1 MHVVSSSRGGGAEH
15 VRCLVKGLD
24 RTRFVAGVA
33 MPEDGGN
40 VAAGDFEGTAFLPL
54 NIAVGFSPREV
65 FRLRRFIKEGGK
77 EGGFDLIHCHGMR
90 AALFG
95 RLTAL
100 SLLWK
105 RPRVVFTVHGFATPH
120 YRFLKRT
127 GLLWLERALS
137 PVTDAVICV
146 SEAEREAFTR
156 AGLAADDKVRVVW
169 NGIDL
174 DRFRAVRL
182 EKKARRLELG
192 LPVGA
197 FLLTTVCR
205 LYQPRDLDTL
215 LRAFASVRREMAQAH
230 LLIVGD
236 GPDRSQVEQ
245 AIEALGLGESV
256 TLAGI
261 RRDVPEIL
269 AASDLFV
276 LASARWEGLP
286 LTVLEAM
293 ASGLPAVVSDV
304 GGTGEAL
311 QHGVSGLLV
320 PPRDVP
326 RLAEAVLTLARDEE
340 KRRRMGESGRA
351 RAEALFGLDRMSRQT
366 EEVYETL
373 LARSEKAT

>member
-1 MHVVSSSRGGGAEH
+1 MNRWAVLQVVSSSRGGGAEH

-24 RTRFVAGVA
+24 RTRFVPGVA
-33 MPEDGGN
+33 MPEDGGH
-40 VAAGDFEGTAFLPL
+40 VAAGDFEEAAFLAL
-54 NIAVGFSPREV
+54 NIAAGFSLREV
-65 FRLRRFIKEGGK
+65 FRLRRFIQEGR
-77 EGGFDLIHCHGMR
+77 FDLIHCHGLR

-95 RLTAL
+95 RLAAL

-105 RPRVVFTVHGFATPH
+105 RPRVVFTVHGFAIPH

-127 GLLWLERALS
+127 TLLCLERVLG

-146 SEAEREAFTR
+146 SEAEKEAFTR
-156 AGLAADDKVRVVW
+156 AGLAAGDKARVVW

-174 DRFRAVRL
+174 HRFRAGRL
-182 EKKARRLELG
+182 EKRAKRLELG

-197 FLLTTVCR
+197 FLLTTICR
-205 LYQPRDLDTL
+205 LYQPRDPDTL
-215 LRAFASVRREMAQAH
+215 LRAFASVRREAPQAH

-236 GPDRSQVEQ
+236 GPYRPQVEQ
-245 AIEALGLGESV
+245 AIEALGLDESV

-293 ASGLPAVVSDV
+293 ASGLAAVVSDV
-304 GGTGEAL
+304 GGAGEAL

-320 PPRDVP
+320 PPRHP
-326 RLAEAVLTLARDEE
+326 ARLAEAILTLARDEE
-340 KRRRMGESGRA
+340 KRRRMGAKGRE
-351 RAEALFGLDRMSRQT
+351 RVEEFFTLDRMARQV
-366 EEVYETL
+366 EEVYEMV
-373 LARSEKAT
+373 ATRFQ